1 MQHKSLA
8 DARCPIARSIDVV
21 GEWWTILILRDAF
34 RGVRRFDD
42 FQASLGIARNLLSRR
57 LKRLVAAG
65 ILETRPYST
74 RPLRHDYRLTEKGRA
89 LHPVLMLLMAWGN
102 RWAPH
107 DDSAVA
113 LARDTLQPLDPL
125 LVDRATGAPIT
136 PHSVVV
142 RHADAA
148 PTVGPLGARAQP

>member
-34 RGVRRFDD
+34 RGLRRFDE

-57 LKRLVAAG
+57 LKRLVDAG
-65 ILETRPYST
+65 ILDKRPYST
-74 RPLRHDYRLTEKGRA
+74 RPLRHEYRLTGKGRA

-107 DDSAVA
+107 PTSAVA
-113 LARDTLQPLDPL
+113 LSRDTLQPLEPL

-142 RHADAA
+142 RYADAA
-148 PTVGPLGARAQP
+148 PREARP